1 MEKFCLLPLDYKCIS
16 LQEEVRDLRHK
27 LKDAELTAEQERHLR
42 SKMSDDSSS
51 IVRENATLHQQTVE
65 TTKQLERVNIVLEVI
80 YIKTYSQSVNRFVY
94 NQIHLAL

>member
-1 MEKFCLLPLDYKCIS
+1 MEKFCLLTLDYKCLS

-65 TTKQLERVNIVLEVI
+65 TTKQLERVNIVI